1 MHNKESRKNISRLVR
16 TAINEEI
23 GFVNKKNKIN
33 MQSVAYLSDLMY
45 IQNNVDCFEFV
56 LSDDEN
62 VHQEALDPLATLED
76 ELEASQKYLDEYR
89 QTQDNDYLRMAKEE
103 LTHAKKFLMVVKN
116 SMPNNP
122 RYQTAL
128 SHYNELEAE
137 IKKISM

>member
-1 MHNKESRKNISRLVR
+1 VR
-16 TAINEEI
+16 VT
-23 GFVNKKNKIN
+23 
-33 MQSVAYLSDLMY
+33 
-45 IQNNVDCFEFV
+45 
-56 LSDDEN
+56 
-62 VHQEALDPLATLED
+62 
-76 ELEASQKYLDEYR
+76 QKYLNEYR

-137 IKKISM
+137 ILKVLK